1 LGKQLSIMARIGT
14 IFLTWRRYQQR
25 DILSHKITL
34 KQLYVL
40 RQLARKDFLYPSQ
53 IADILFC
60 DRPTA
65 TVVIGNMA
73 REGWVTRRKDAEN
86 AKQVKVSLTDKGREK
101 LQTVD
106 KDAASKE
113 SSAFDPL
120 GCFTEDERKQLDIL
134 LTKLSEHLTKIEG

>member
-1 LGKQLSIMARIGT
+1 MARIGT

-25 DILSHKITL
+25 DILKHKITL

-53 IADILFC
+53 IADMLFC

-65 TVVIGNMA
+65 TVVIGNLA
-73 REGWVTRRKDAEN
+73 REGWVTRQKDSEN

-106 KDAASKE
+106 EDAASKV

-120 GCFTEDERKQLDIL
+120 SCFTEDERKQLDML
-134 LTKLSEHLTKIEG
+134 LTKLGEHLTKIEG

>member
-1 LGKQLSIMARIGT
+1 MSKQLPTMARIGT

-53 IADILFC
+53 IADMLYC

-65 TVVIGNMA
+65 TVVIGNMT
-73 REGWVTRRKDAEN
+73 REGWVTREKDPEN
-86 AKQVKVSLTDKGREK
+86 AKQIRVSLTEKGRNK
-101 LQTVD
+101 LLAID
-106 KDAASKE
+106 NDAASRE
-113 SSAFDPL
+113 GSAFDPL
-120 GCFTEDERKQLDIL
+120 SCFSAEEKNQLDLL
-134 LTKLSEHLTKIEG
+134 LTKLSKHLSKLEG

>member
-1 LGKQLSIMARIGT
+1 MARIGT

-40 RQLARKDFLYPSQ
+40 RQLSRKDFLYPSQ
-53 IADILFC
+53 IADMLFC

-73 REGWVTRRKDAEN
+73 REGWVTRQKDSEN
-86 AKQVKVSLTDKGREK
+86 AKQIKVSLTDKGREK
-101 LQTVD
+101 LQSVD
-106 KDAASKE
+106 KDAAPKA

-120 GCFTEDERKQLDIL
+120 SCFTEDERKQLDML
-134 LTKLSEHLTKIEG
+134 LTKLSEHLAKI